1 MSTLVKLYKLAYTL
15 DKKGM
20 YDEAAEIE
28 KVMKSLS
35 ERVGLTDEDMV
46 ALADHFDQEGDI
58 ALASYFDEL
67 LKESKKKE

>member
-1 MSTLVKLYKLAYTL
+1 MLKRLYKLAYEL

-20 YDEAAEIE
+20 YDEAKQIE
-28 KVMKSLS
+28 EVMKSLS

-46 ALADHFDQEGDI
+46 ALADHFDKEGDF